1 MTNHERISGIL
12 ETIRIRKGA
21 ENQGEVMPYVIG
33 MMTAVL
39 TDAQLSAMEEV
50 AQEYI

>member
-1 MTNHERISGIL
+1 MNNHERISGIL
-12 ETIRIRKGA
+12 EAVRIRKGA
-21 ENQGEVMPYVIG
+21 ETQAEVMPYVIG

-39 TDAQLSAMEEV
+39 TDGQLKAMEEV

>member
-1 MTNHERISGIL
+1 MNNYDRISNIL

-21 ENQGEVMPYVIG
+21 ETQADVMPYVIG

-39 TDAQLSAMEEV
+39 TDGQLKAMEEV

>member
-1 MTNHERISGIL
+1 MNNHERISNIL

-21 ENQGEVMPYVIG
+21 ETQAEVMPYVIG

-39 TDAQLSAMEEV
+39 TDGQLKAMEEV